1 MSRPTQFRLRWKGAI
16 TGPFPLP
23 RINEMLRTGEIS
35 LIHNIEVD
43 EGWMTIRDYFRAIG
57 LNRSTLQTGIN
68 ESTARRE
75 DNSASPEPN
84 SDLHGTETLS
94 DVTRRNDA
102 GESLER
108 TVREGYLWCGSTFL
122 FPPIFGL
129 AVYGWHLISIDTPP
143 ISLFILLCF
152 TTAVGCFLPVSFV
165 RKIGHTL
172 DQEGLGEIRQAQS
185 NLAALL
191 SILSLAIWLGA
202 CWLLVHTRS

>member
-16 TGPFPLP
+16 SGPFPLP
-23 RINEMLRTGEIS
+23 RISEMLRSGEIS

-43 EGWMTIRDYFRAIG
+43 EGWMTVRDYFRTIG
-57 LNRSTLQTGIN
+57 LNRSPAQMGIS
-68 ESTARRE
+68 ESNARR
-75 DNSASPEPN
+75 DDDSAAPPTGAN
-84 SDLHGTETLS
+84 LHTSETMS
-94 DVTRRNDA
+94 VETGRNAA

-129 AVYGWHLISIDTPP
+129 SVYAWHLLFAETPP
-143 ISLFILLCF
+143 ISLFIVLCL

-165 RKIGHTL
+165 QKIGRTL

-185 NLAALL
+185 NLAVLL